1 MKKLTVIILIFAVL
15 LSAGTVYMTAEVN
28 AGKDKISFE
37 EEVIYGDKIHAN
49 GVKFTMET
57 NYERKLNWKTDYTIG
72 IKPECKTDF
81 RFSTEGIPLGYERD
95 KSGISISSDLGNIK
109 SISDKYAEIVKTA
122 KKEKKFVSE
131 TFKLRDFCEYLPLMV
146 DVDLPD
152 VLLSEEKLQR
162 LNDKVNEF
170 FKTPVPEECEIIF
183 HAESDGAS
191 GISCD
196 LYISAYTATYTSDT
210 VFFIYSKDIYSPYEK
225 EDNCL
230 YTINY
235 GENEVYEDT
244 LKLAYDPGDDFIINE
259 VHSTDKTLVFLGTD
273 KEHNKILL
281 RVLDLKTMECI
292 QNIQV
297 SDENSESADG
307 TVFLKDDFLQIEIY
321 DYNSKANENDN
332 ETEMHF
338 YTVLPDGTYKHSMT
352 VYDKEKNLS
361 KYDYLRYVDFDGER
375 AVFMQAIHPYSTGN
389 NEYYHFF
396 VSVYD
401 KSGLLYI
408 GKYKC
413 NLSKHIQGDYWL
425 SDYDYYSLDI
435 NI

>member
-15 LSAGTVYMTAEVN
+15 LGAGTVYMTAEVN

-57 NYERKLNWKTDYTIG
+57 NYKDKLNWKTDYTIG
-72 IKPECKTDF
+72 VKPECKTDF
-81 RFSTEGIPLGYERD
+81 RFNAEGIPLGYERD
-95 KSGISISSDLGNIK
+95 KSGISISTEFGHVESL
-109 SISDKYAEIVKTA
+109 SEKYAEIVKTA

-131 TFKLRDFCEYLPLMV
+131 SFKLRDFCEYPPLMV

-162 LNDKVNEF
+162 LIDKVNEF
-170 FKTPVPEECEIIF
+170 FKAPVPEECEIILY
-183 HAESDGAS
+183 ADSDGSS

-196 LYISAYTATYTSDT
+196 LYVSAHTAAYTSDT

-225 EDNCL
+225 TDNCL

-235 GENEVYEDT
+235 GKNEVYEDT

-297 SDENSESADG
+297 SDKNAESAG
-307 TVFLKDDFLQIEIY
+307 ATAFLKDDFLQIKIH
-321 DYNSKANENDN
+321 DYNSKANENDD
-332 ETEMHF
+332 ETKIHF
-338 YTVLPDGTYKHSMT
+338 YTVLPDGTYKYSMT
-352 VYDKEKNLS
+352 VYDKEKNLL
-361 KYDYLRYVDFDGER
+361 KYNYLTHADFDGER
-375 AVFMQAIHPYSTGN
+375 AVFIQATHPYLTGN

-396 VSVYD
+396 INVYD

-413 NLSKHIQGDYWL
+413 NLSKHIQGDYWIA
-425 SDYDYYSLDI
+425 YYNYHSLDI